1 VGISPKVN
9 GAPSLATTPKRSPLP
24 FLRTTLLPTPRS
36 SEFAVELKAREV
48 HSIRHNHE
56 ADAHTM
62 ELLKSGSHDAME
74 ALFHRFHRI
83 VFSVGF
89 KMLRDRGEA
98 EDVMQEVFME
108 LYKKAHAFDPSKG
121 SLKTWVLQCAYH
133 KSLDRRQYLTVR
145 KFYDSRRISG
155 SDVNAVEVLVAPI
168 ECEELTIEE
177 RTRAL
182 RIGLEA
188 LSDKQRR
195 VLELTYF
202 KGLLL
207 REIAEETGES
217 LEQTRH
223 HYYRG
228 LKKLREAI
236 RNLTQSPELGQKC
249 TEAIGR

>member
-1 VGISPKVN
+1 MGISPKVN
-9 GAPSLATTPKRSPLP
+9 GSGTPSLPATPPRTSTLFSRPII
-24 FLRTTLLPTPRS
+24 LRPIRNS
-36 SEFAVELKAREV
+36 SEVTPE
-48 HSIRHNHE
+48 
-56 ADAHTM
+56 
-62 ELLKSGSHDAME
+62 LKSGRETDAAMMESLSQGSHAAME
-74 ALFHRFHRI
+74 TLFHRYHRI

-108 LYKKAHAFDPSKG
+108 IYKKAHLFDPSRG
-121 SLKTWVLQCAYH
+121 TLKTWVLQCAYH
-133 KSLDRRQYLTVR
+133 QSLDRRQYLTVR
-145 KFYDSRRISG
+145 RFYDSRRISG
-155 SDVNAVEVLVAPI
+155 FDVDTVEVLVPATGS
-168 ECEELTIEE
+168 ENLTVQE
-177 RTRAL
+177 RTRIL
-182 RIGLEA
+182 KLGLEQ

-207 REIAEETGES
+207 REIADETGES

-236 RNLTQSPELGQKC
+236 RDLTQTHELGQKC

>member
-9 GAPSLATTPKRSPLP
+9 GNGTPSLAATPTRTSTLFSGPVI
-24 FLRTTLLPTPRS
+24 LRPTRKS
-36 SEFAVELKAREV
+36 SELIPE
-48 HSIRHNHE
+48 
-56 ADAHTM
+56 
-62 ELLKSGSHDAME
+62 LKSGCETDAATMESLSRGSHAAME
-74 ALFHRFHRI
+74 DLFHRYHRI

-108 LYKKAHAFDPSKG
+108 IYKKAHLFDPSKG
-121 SLKTWVLQCAYH
+121 TLKTWVLQCAYH
-133 KSLDRRQYLTVR
+133 QSLDRRQYLTVR
-145 KFYDSRRISG
+145 RFYDWRRISG
-155 SDVNAVEVLVAPI
+155 FDLDTVEVFVPATGR
-168 ECEELTIEE
+168 ENLTIEE
-177 RTRAL
+177 RTRIL
-182 RIGLEA
+182 KLGLEQ

-207 REIAEETGES
+207 REIAGETGES

-228 LKKLREAI
+228 LKKLREVI
-236 RNLTQSPELGQKC
+236 RDLTQAHDLGQKC